1 MTFSLER
8 VPIRRRRVVLPA
20 ARVVLSLPV
29 VPKDRRSSDRR
40 NSESSIVKTP
50 RRKTERRNAERRLDE
65 RISLDLWIEQEAGPE
80 VSYRHVGDL
89 SAGGVRLD
97 HGFSYPVGSRVK
109 LRFALP
115 GDARQIEVA
124 ADVVAVSPEES
135 RHYTSLRFVDLAG
148 EDHVRITKFIEK
160 GRG

>member
-1 MTFSLER
+1 MSER
-8 VPIRRRRVVLPA
+8 RGMVVLPA
-20 ARVVLSLPV
+20 ARVVLSFLV

-40 NSESSIVKTP
+40 TSESSIVKTP
-50 RRKTERRNAERRLDE
+50 RRRTERRNAERRLDE
-65 RISLDLWIEQEAGPE
+65 RITLDLWIEQEAGPE

-115 GDARQIEVA
+115 DDPKQIEVA

-135 RHYTSLRFVDLAG
+135 RHHTSLRFVDLAG
-148 EDHVRITKFIEK
+148 EDHIRITKFIDK